1 VKRLVVII
9 AIVVAAQR
17 ADAYP
22 QFQLS
27 KDQTC
32 SSCHLSPAGGGLLNE
47 NGLNTA
53 DAISQ
58 WSTKPELL
66 YGAVRT
72 PSWLELGGDFR
83 SAIGYINTAPGD
95 HLVWFPMQ
103 LDLYASAAW
112 RQFRVYLT
120 GGYRPDV
127 YDYPSG
133 SSNGSIFNSTVQP
146 PWSRE
151 HYVMWHDDPGSPDGV
166 FVRVGRFMPV
176 FGLRFAEHTD
186 YTRRFGG
193 TQLYAETY
201 GAAIEYV
208 ARQVETHLTGFVD
221 DPLIDTVEH
230 ANGAA
235 LYSEVRLGSTTAVGA
250 EAMYAASTDDRKLRA
265 GMTGKHYL
273 VGPDVLIQ
281 GELQVVDQ
289 QIPRGN
295 ADGTTASNVG
305 LVGYV
310 LGSWFAAK
318 AVMVDVG
325 VGYYNENVNVHGVY
339 RNQFD
344 VNVHWFIESHME
356 TALIMRYEPNDPRTK
371 DDTGAYALLMLH
383 FRL

>member
-1 VKRLVVII
+1 MSRLVVVI
-9 AIVVAAQR
+9 ALVVAAHR

-66 YGAVRT
+66 YGAVPM

-83 SAIGYINTAPGD
+83 SATGYLHAPAD
-95 HLVWFPMQ
+95 NFVYFPMQ

-112 RQFRVYLT
+112 NQFRIYLT

-127 YDYPSG
+127 YNYPSG
-133 SSNGSIFNSTVQP
+133 GGSIFNSTIQP

-151 HYVMWHDDPGSPDGV
+151 HYVMWHDDPGSPEGLY
-166 FVRVGRFMPV
+166 VRVGRFMPV
-176 FGLRFAEHTD
+176 FGLRLAEHTD

-201 GAAIEYV
+201 GAAVEYV
-208 ARQVETHLTGFVD
+208 THQLEAHVTAFID
-221 DPLIDTVEH
+221 DPLIDPVEH
-230 ANGAA
+230 ASGAA
-235 LYSEVRLGSTTAVGA
+235 AYGEYRLDSATSVGLEGMLAV
-250 EAMYAASTDDRKLRA
+250 SKDDRKLR
-265 GMTGKHYL
+265 GGLTGKHYL
-273 VGPDVLIQ
+273 AGPNVLLQ

-289 QIPRGN
+289 MIPHGN
-295 ADGTTASNVG
+295 ADGSTATNLG
-305 LVGYV
+305 LVGYAM
-310 LGSWFAAK
+310 GSWFAAQ
-318 AVMVDVG
+318 AIMVDVG

-344 VNVHWFIESHME
+344 VNVHWFIESHLE
-356 TALIMRYEPNDPRTK
+356 TALIMRYEPNDPQTK

-383 FRL
+383 YRL